1 MANLRTSEGSE
12 GDVLATHN
20 LSSCRGHDTT
30 QKVKKCKTCAV
41 TEMELRFCSAELLNF
56 PEDQIL

>member
-30 QKVKKCKTCAV
+30 QRLKNAKRAV
-41 TEMELRFCSAELLNF
+41 TEMELRFSSAELLNF
-56 PEDQIL
+56 PEDKIL